1 MEFDAVKYIESG
13 MLERYASGQL
23 DGEEFNEVQR
33 LLSIHL
39 ELGEE
44 LEHIYSKLEG

>member
-13 MLERYASGQL
+13 MLERYACGQL

-44 LEHIYSKLEG
+44 LELIYTKLED